1 MVAAM
6 LVFNGGIRI
15 SQNVFKNSSYFK
27 LKLRKYLVFNHN
39 LDLDKKIYVKFLRR
53 TLICYNEFI

>member
-1 MVAAM
+1 MGLWVLF
-6 LVFNGGIRI
+6 LVFNESNRI

-39 LDLDKKIYVKFLRR
+39 LDLDKKSM
-53 TLICYNEFI
+53 

>member
-1 MVAAM
+1 M
-6 LVFNGGIRI
+6 LVFDRGGIRI

-53 TLICYNEFI
+53 TLTCYNEFI

>member
-1 MVAAM
+1 MEAM

-53 TLICYNEFI
+53 TPICYNESI

>member
-1 MVAAM
+1 MAI

-27 LKLRKYLVFNHN
+27 LK
-39 LDLDKKIYVKFLRR
+39 
-53 TLICYNEFI
+53 

>member
-1 MVAAM
+1 MFSKIH
-6 LVFNGGIRI
+6 LI
-15 SQNVFKNSSYFK
+15 FK

-53 TLICYNEFI
+53 TPICYNEFI

>member
-1 MVAAM
+1 M

-15 SQNVFKNSSYFK
+15 SQNVFKIHLIFK

-39 LDLDKKIYVKFLRR
+39 LDLDKKSM
-53 TLICYNEFI
+53 

>member
-1 MVAAM
+1 MGDPLKSLKRVDSGH

-39 LDLDKKIYVKFLRR
+39 LDLDKKSM
-53 TLICYNEFI
+53 

>member
-1 MVAAM
+1 MAM
-6 LVFNGGIRI
+6 LVFNGGICV

-39 LDLDKKIYVKFLRR
+39 LDLDKKSM
-53 TLICYNEFI
+53 